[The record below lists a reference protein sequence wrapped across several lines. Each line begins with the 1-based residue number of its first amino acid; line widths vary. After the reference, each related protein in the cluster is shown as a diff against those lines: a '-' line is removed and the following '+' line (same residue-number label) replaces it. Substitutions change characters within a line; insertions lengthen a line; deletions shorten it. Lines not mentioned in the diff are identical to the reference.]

1 MICRYRLYHNSS
13 KWQFSIT
20 KNMILL
26 EYYQDYLFLLLVVL
40 LNVYSVGW
48 QRTPLWCQEMWKE
61 RLNISSSLQRY
72 SMCLHSCT
80 RQIQTSITDSQG
92 KKSLNENYLRIKNNN
107 LFRYRVFQEMCTF
120 ICVTCIT
127 TSFLIFD

>member
-1 MICRYRLYHNSS
+1 MPAHHVCSMIFIHVEYLRFGNQTHHEPNEMTEWYAVIDYTS

-26 EYYQDYLFLLLVVL
+26 EYYQDYLFLLLVFL

-80 RQIQTSITDSQG
+80 RQIQTSITDSQE
-92 KKSLNENYLRIKNNN
+92 KSHWMKTI
-107 LFRYRVFQEMCTF
+107 
-120 ICVTCIT
+120 
-127 TSFLIFD
+127 

>member
-1 MICRYRLYHNSS
+1 MPAHHVCSMICIHVEYLKFGNQTHHEHNEMTEWCAVIDYTS

-80 RQIQTSITDSQG
+80 RQIQTSITDSQE
-92 KKSLNENYLRIKNNN
+92 KSHWMKTI
-107 LFRYRVFQEMCTF
+107 
-120 ICVTCIT
+120 
-127 TSFLIFD
+127 

>member
-1 MICRYRLYHNSS
+1 MPAHHVCSMIFIHVEYLRFGNQTHHEPNEMTEWYAVIDYTS
-13 KWQFSIT
+13 KLQFSIT

-61 RLNISSSLQRY
+61 RLNISSSLQPY

-80 RQIQTSITDSQG
+80 RQIQTSITDSQE
-92 KKSLNENYLRIKNNN
+92 KSHWMKTI
-107 LFRYRVFQEMCTF
+107 
-120 ICVTCIT
+120 
-127 TSFLIFD
+127 

>member
-1 MICRYRLYHNSS
+1 MPAHHVCSMIFIHVEYLRFGNQTHHEPNEMTEWYAVIDYTS

-26 EYYQDYLFLLLVVL
+26 EYYQDYLFLLLVFL

-61 RLNISSSLQRY
+61 RLNISSSLQTY

-80 RQIQTSITDSQG
+80 RQMQTSITDSQE
-92 KKSLNENYLRIKNNN
+92 KSHWMKTI
-107 LFRYRVFQEMCTF
+107 
-120 ICVTCIT
+120 
-127 TSFLIFD
+127 